1 MNAGA
6 RDPGSSRGTARA
18 VDHDP
23 SAWSESGDK
32 SWDPAKAAADLG
44 SSSAGG
50 MRLRRTCTR
59 SLEQDPARRD
69 WLEESRAAG
78 RPTKRGP
85 ESGRPRATA
94 RALRR
99 AAREVGLLPREQ
111 QIVLGLFYE
120 EGFKLAEIGAVLGTS
135 EQEARALY
143 SKAVERVRAEAFV
156 PPHRNRQAA
165 SRAAAR
171 PESSDETVS

>member
-1 MNAGA
+1 
-6 RDPGSSRGTARA
+6 
-18 VDHDP
+18 
-23 SAWSESGDK
+23 
-32 SWDPAKAAADLG
+32 
-44 SSSAGG
+44 
-50 MRLRRTCTR
+50 
-59 SLEQDPARRD
+59 
-69 WLEESRAAG
+69 
-78 RPTKRGP
+78 
-85 ESGRPRATA
+85 
-94 RALRR
+94 
-99 AAREVGLLPREQ
+99 VGLLPREQ